1 MGNID
6 SECTKVVV
14 AQYLRMSTEHQQYSI
29 ENQEQ
34 FIKSYAEKHNMVI
47 NYTYNDAGK
56 SGVTLTGRDGLKKLF
71 IDVIN
76 HNISIQAV
84 LVYDVSRFGRF
95 QDPDEA
101 AHYSFLLKEHNV
113 RVIYCADPLSDEHPE
128 LSMITLPVLRY
139 GAANYSKNLSD
150 KVFIGQVNLVKRGY
164 RQGGMCGYGLRRLLI
179 DDKHNEK
186 EILKFRQRK
195 SIQTD
200 RVILVPGP
208 KNEIK
213 IVNLIYNSFIFKN
226 KPEYI
231 IANELN
237 TLGIHAENDTKWTR
251 AKIHHILTNEKYIGN
266 NVYNKTSYKLKQKY
280 TQNPKDEWIRCV
292 NAYKPIISKNKF
304 KLAQRIIENRSK
316 HLTDEDIFY
325 FLKRKLKEKGKLSG
339 FIIDE
344 DETGPSSAVISK
356 RFGGLIRAYLLIGYT
371 PEHDYSYLEINNHIK
386 IKLYNTVES
395 FKQELIKNN
404 CLITGATNSIL
415 KINDETSVSLVVSRC
430 IITKSGKKRWKVRL
444 ENKLNPDI
452 TVIIRMD
459 SGNRFPVD
467 YYILPRLDFLY
478 ENFVLTEKNSIFL
491 EYFRFD
497 NLDNLYHFLSREEI
511 KEVILNG

>member
-56 SGVTLTGRDGLKKLF
+56 SGVTLSGRDGLKKLF

-316 HLTDEDIFY
+316 HLTDEDIFT
-325 FLKRKLKEKGKLSG
+325 F
-339 FIIDE
+339 
-344 DETGPSSAVISK
+344 
-356 RFGGLIRAYLLIGYT
+356 
-371 PEHDYSYLEINNHIK
+371 
-386 IKLYNTVES
+386 
-395 FKQELIKNN
+395 
-404 CLITGATNSIL
+404 
-415 KINDETSVSLVVSRC
+415 
-430 IITKSGKKRWKVRL
+430 
-444 ENKLNPDI
+444 
-452 TVIIRMD
+452 
-459 SGNRFPVD
+459 
-467 YYILPRLDFLY
+467 
-478 ENFVLTEKNSIFL
+478 
-491 EYFRFD
+491 
-497 NLDNLYHFLSREEI
+497 
-511 KEVILNG
+511 